1 MLFTGRFAGS
11 KYVLTNADKYYTILV
26 NMKIEKINDNHIRCT
41 LNAGDLL
48 ARKMKVSE
56 LAYGSEKAKML
67 FKDIMDQAG
76 AECGFEADDIP
87 LMIEAIPVS
96 SECIVLNVIKVED
109 PEELDTRFS
118 KFAPSVLNDEM
129 SSEDGEFLLEDFFKR
144 LGEEAGLGEMG
155 SPAFKDTPDVSED
168 LKYSSVHVYAF
179 SSLSVLIRAA
189 HVLGKKEAGRN
200 TLYKDQAEN
209 MLYLSLYTEDMSKE
223 DALSFVNTLSEY
235 GIPQIPGAQKDAYL
249 SEHADILIKDNA
261 LKSLSGV

>member
-1 MLFTGRFAGS
+1 
-11 KYVLTNADKYYTILV
+11 
-26 NMKIEKINDNHIRCT
+26 MKIEKINDNHIRCT

-144 LGEEAGLGEMG
+144 LGRKRDLVRWEVRPLRILPMYQRILSTVLSMFTLFLR
-155 SPAFKDTPDVSED
+155 SPCS
-168 LKYSSVHVYAF
+168 
-179 SSLSVLIRAA
+179 
-189 HVLGKKEAGRN
+189 
-200 TLYKDQAEN
+200 
-209 MLYLSLYTEDMSKE
+209 
-223 DALSFVNTLSEY
+223 
-235 GIPQIPGAQKDAYL
+235 
-249 SEHADILIKDNA
+249 
-261 LKSLSGV
+261 